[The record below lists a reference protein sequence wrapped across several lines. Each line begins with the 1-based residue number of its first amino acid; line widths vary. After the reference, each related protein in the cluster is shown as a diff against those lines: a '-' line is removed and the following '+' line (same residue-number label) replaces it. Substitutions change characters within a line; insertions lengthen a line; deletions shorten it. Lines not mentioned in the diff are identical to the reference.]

1 MINIKFWTL
10 KILAQIT
17 LLIPMG
23 EILKR
28 KDVISLS
35 FFVDNCHVTNSLI
48 LPHDAVNHFHNN
60 FVNCVKEVDDNFALF
75 AQGPQDGAK
84 GQAEEYDAKSVG
96 SRPAT

>member
-1 MINIKFWTL
+1 
-10 KILAQIT
+10 
-17 LLIPMG
+17 MG
-23 EILKR
+23 EILKQ
-28 KDVISLS
+28 KMSLVS
-35 FFVDNCHVTNSLI
+35 VPLWITVTSSIMN

-75 AQGPQDGAK
+75 AQRPKDSAK